1 MSQLLWLKWER
12 SPTFAPNS
20 AWTQITS
27 ILRREKFLLF
37 SVAMHAWVQQGKT
50 FKNAT
55 KTMLVT
61 LPAPQNKNVPQ
72 SQDMLL
78 TLSST
83 PEIIREYLMQRA
95 LTILTNS
102 LSSGICIKPDKNWNQ
117 PQIPTADL
125 CIPAT
130 SSLQTPKRLLLVAH
144 GESPNP
150 TSSVSRTERSA
161 DKGNPETSFSSSQP
175 PSELGGGGHKG
186 SLAPPPSCT
195 LASAQPADLSPAQPL
210 PQPPRPRC

>member
-1 MSQLLWLKWER
+1 
-12 SPTFAPNS
+12 
-20 AWTQITS
+20 
-27 ILRREKFLLF
+27 
-37 SVAMHAWVQQGKT
+37 
-50 FKNAT
+50 
-55 KTMLVT
+55 
-61 LPAPQNKNVPQ
+61 
-72 SQDMLL
+72 
-78 TLSST
+78 
-83 PEIIREYLMQRA
+83 MQRA

-161 DKGNPETSFSSSQP
+161 DKGNPETSFSSSEP
-175 PSELGGGGHKG
+175 PSELGGGGTK
-186 SLAPPPSCT
+186 APWH
-195 LASAQPADLSPAQPL
+195 LLPAARWHLLSRQTFPQLSPFPSHHGQDARCLMEGCGYRRQKALPHPSSIQPSQEQSPYL
-210 PQPPRPRC
+210 GRNNCAGC